1 MSLFFIK
8 CSEEEFSQTC
18 FEWLESEIVDFI
30 NKKGTCNFLNSL
42 KKGVIALSGGSTPIP
57 IYK

>member
-18 FEWLESEIVDFI
+18 FEWLESEIVEFI
-30 NKKGTCNFLNSL
+30 NKKGTCN
-42 KKGVIALSGGSTPIP
+42 
-57 IYK
+57 Y